1 MDPIVVVLALLA
13 LIVLLLLFGVPVSIM
28 HWLSKGVF
36 KIVIGALFIFIAN
49 VFGSMFGLH
58 IPINLFTSVVAGF
71 LGVMGVGALV
81 AIHLLIL

>member
-1 MDPIVVVLALLA
+1 MDPVVVALAFLALL
-13 LIVLLLLFGVPVSIM
+13 VLLLSFGLPVKLMQWVST
-28 HWLSKGVF
+28 GVF

-71 LGVMGVGALV
+71 LGIMGVGSLV
-81 AIHLLIL
+81 AIHVLIL